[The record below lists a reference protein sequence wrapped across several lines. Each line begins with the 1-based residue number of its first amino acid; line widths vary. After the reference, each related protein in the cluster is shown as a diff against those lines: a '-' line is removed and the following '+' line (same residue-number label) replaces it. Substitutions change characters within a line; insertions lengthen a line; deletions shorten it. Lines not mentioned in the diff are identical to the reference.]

1 MERRAV
7 TLVALGGFTGAMA
20 RHAVTVVLPAT
31 FPWGTLTVNV
41 VGSFLLGLLVY
52 GARERGSISPR
63 IRLAVSTGFVS
74 SFTTYSTFAAETV
87 GLAPTLAALNIVG
100 NYALGFLA
108 VLSAQVVI
116 RWRS

>member
-7 TLVALGGFTGAMA
+7 TLVALGGFAGATA

-31 FPWGTLTVNV
+31 FPWGTLAVNV
-41 VGSFLLGLLVY
+41 VGSFLLGLVVY
-52 GARERGSISPR
+52 RTRERGPISPR
-63 IRLAVSTGFVS
+63 IRLAVSTGFIS

-87 GLAPTLAALNIVG
+87 GLDPALAALNIAG
-100 NYALGFLA
+100 NYILGFLA
-108 VLSAQVVI
+108 VLAALVVI